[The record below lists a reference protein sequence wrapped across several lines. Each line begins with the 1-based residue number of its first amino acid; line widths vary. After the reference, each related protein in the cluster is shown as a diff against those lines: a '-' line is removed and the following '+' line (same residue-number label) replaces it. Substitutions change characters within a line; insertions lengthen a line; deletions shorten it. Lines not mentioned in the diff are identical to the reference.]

1 MFCPDV
7 GMIERLCFL
16 TGKSEHFL
24 NARSVRNVAD
34 HFGFRSGTNW
44 FLDLHS
50 HGLEIETRLLADVEC
65 DALPRLDHAEEE
77 LHSANV
83 IMIEPISLFTVQ
95 RQNLLSATGDII
107 HCLLARSWIRVP
119 TLAPLY

>member
-34 HFGFRSGTNW
+34 HFGFRSGTNL

-50 HGLEIETRLLADVEC
+50 HGLEIETHLLEDVDC
-65 DALPRLDHAEEE
+65 DTLPKLDQAEEE
-77 LHSANV
+77 MLSANV
-83 IMIEPISLFTVQ
+83 IMIEPISLFTGQ
-95 RQNLLSATGDII
+95 RQNLLSARGEII
-107 HCLLARSWIRVP
+107 HCLLARSWIRFP